1 MDIDTAKKLNEAL
14 KPLGYTVGKIFLEMG
29 QYEAANEIAKSDLK
43 YSDLTNDEYQKKNEK
58 IKSLEDK
65 FREITWTGNR
75 DVPQSTFHYRD
86 ILKKLEGKPEE

>member
-58 IKSLEDK
+58 IKSLED
-65 FREITWTGNR
+65 E
-75 DVPQSTFHYRD
+75 
-86 ILKKLEGKPEE
+86 LEKPPGPETETCLSQHFIIETY